1 MLDLQIKCGVLEE
14 KSVVRFAGAAMEL
27 TRYREQEIQVNTYIY
42 LENDGR
48 KYQFI
53 TFNHCDASK
62 NISLEKRIVCEE
74 TEEYSFPSETRK
86 NQIIYYLPQSEK
98 QEVMLSKLT
107 RRREQEDY
115 DGAFP
120 GQQVLGS
127 EYFAWLREPRDYD
140 YVVLLPTKNLRA
152 VYRPEFM
159 RQFGIDVLEERN
171 GALFK
176 EVFAVGANVEFCGAF
191 SGIVKISDIYA
202 VETMVFIK
210 KDDQKYIYRC
220 LEKFD
225 ECREEVI
232 RNTRFY
238 RETSLS
244 AVKQFEIPEDTEYAM
259 LDCYL
264 PADEKVSVIKEL
276 GKAQYGRY
284 VPFEESEV
292 AVHGCRYFSAVVENF
307 SDRDS
312 ENVVYI
318 TVEACRRTRYKKLR
332 NML

>member
-1 MLDLQIKCGVLEE
+1 MLDLQIKCGVLTE
-14 KSVVRFAGAAMEL
+14 KNAVRFAGAAMEL

-42 LENDGR
+42 LEKDDK
-48 KYQFI
+48 KYQFL

-62 NISLEKRIVCEE
+62 NISLEKGIVCEE

-115 DGAFP
+115 DGAFV
-120 GQQVLGS
+120 GQQVLGC
-127 EYFAWLREPRDYD
+127 EYFAWLREPGDNDYM
-140 YVVLLPTKNLRA
+140 VLLSTKNLRA
-152 VYRPEFM
+152 AYRPEFM
-159 RQFGIDVLEERN
+159 RQFGIDVLKERN

-176 EVFAVGANVEFCGAF
+176 EVFAVGAKVEFCGAF

-202 VETMVFIK
+202 VENMVFVK
-210 KDDQKYIYRC
+210 KDNKKYIYRC

-238 RETSLS
+238 REISLS
-244 AVKQFEIPEDTEYAM
+244 ETDSFEIPPETEYAM

-264 PADEKVSVIKEL
+264 PADEKVSVIREL
-276 GKAQYGRY
+276 GKAQYGKY

-292 AVHGCRYFSAVVENF
+292 KVFGCSYFSAVLENY
-307 SDRDS
+307 SDADS

-332 NML
+332 SML